1 MANRT
6 KSEFLAT
13 MSHELR
19 TPLNA
24 IIGFAQIMSMEAFG
38 PLGNG
43 RYRDYAADIGDSG
56 THLLEII
63 NDILDIAKMEAGK
76 LEIADEVVDVG
87 ATVAAACRLIRA
99 RAEKARLTLAVAV
112 PAELPPLRA
121 DARQLKQ
128 MLINLLT
135 NAVKFTPDG
144 GRVEVRAAV
153 EPQGGLGIAVA
164 DTGIGIAPAH
174 LSRVV
179 EPFFQVDS
187 SLSRRHEGTGLG
199 LTLVAAMIREHGG
212 AFHLESDLGKG
223 TTATI
228 SFPRERLLPLTALA
242 QAATR
247 AADMI

>member
-1 MANRT
+1 
-6 KSEFLAT
+6 
-13 MSHELR
+13 
-19 TPLNA
+19 
-24 IIGFAQIMSMEAFG
+24 MSMETFG
-38 PLGNG
+38 PLGNV

-87 ATVAAACRLIRA
+87 AAVTAASRLIRA
-99 RAEKARLTLAVAV
+99 RAEKAGLALVV
-112 PAELPPLRA
+112 DLPAELPPLRA

-128 MLINLLT
+128 MLLNLLS

-153 EPQGGLGIAVA
+153 EPQGGLGIVVA
-164 DTGIGIAPAH
+164 DTGIGIAPEH
-174 LSRVV
+174 LARVV

-199 LTLVAAMIREHGG
+199 LTLVTAMVREHGG
-212 AFHLESDLGKG
+212 ELHLESEFGKG

-228 SFPRERLLPLTALA
+228 SFPRERLLPLTAV
-242 QAATR
+242 TR
-247 AADMI
+247 AAIGTADMI